1 MFLPPTNGYRILVYG
16 RDFTL
21 MDTRRM
27 LLASTGFRADT
38 VSSFSDLGFAVRHAQ
53 PPYELVIL
61 CHTVPE
67 EERVSV
73 RRLIEKAGIGLYQLE
88 RLVHPERFINVV
100 SGRTHEQ
107 TSS

>member
-27 LLASTGFRADT
+27 LLASTGFQADT
-38 VSSFSDLGFAVRHAQ
+38 VSNLNELRSAVRHAQ

-73 RRLIEKAGIGLYQLE
+73 RHLLQNAGIGLYQLE

-107 TSS
+107 ACS